1 MEFVRVI
8 NDEMQFQPREQHNR
22 KALFHHEGMF
32 FVYSYVKNEMAHE
45 TMVFHSTGGDSF
57 DASDIISDFG
67 YVPSDEMMQRI
78 VDIVDND
85 GTIDENH
92 VEVNS

>member
-1 MEFVRVI
+1 MRFVRVI
-8 NDEMQFQPREQHNR
+8 INQPDRQQ
-22 KALFHHEGMF
+22 ALFEHEGMNY
-32 FVYSYVKNEMAHE
+32 VYSYVNNGMAHE

-57 DASDIISDFG
+57 DANDIISDFG